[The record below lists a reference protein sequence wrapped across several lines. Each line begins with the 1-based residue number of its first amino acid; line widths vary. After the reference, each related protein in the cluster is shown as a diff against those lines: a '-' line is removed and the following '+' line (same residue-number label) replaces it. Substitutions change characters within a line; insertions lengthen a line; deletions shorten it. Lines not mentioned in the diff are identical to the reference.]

1 MKAGSGQFA
10 RWAAYGVAALLMAAS
25 AHAQPLAPA
34 DCVGT
39 PSAVWLRVT
48 VDEVRSG
55 NGLIA
60 LTLYA
65 DDRSRFLVKRG
76 SLAVMR
82 VPARPGTTEACIFLP
97 AAGIYAVAI
106 YHDEDGN
113 QKFNRSG
120 LGFPAEGF
128 GFTNNPATLAG
139 LPNFSSVRLRVTQ
152 ADLHTRIRLRYP

>member
-1 MKAGSGQFA
+1 MKAGLRQLA
-10 RWAAYGVAALLMAAS
+10 RWALCGAAIALFTAKAQ
-25 AHAQPLAPA
+25 AQPAAPA

-48 VDEVRSG
+48 VDDVRSAS
-55 NGLIA
+55 GLIA

-65 DDRSRFLVKRG
+65 DERSRFLVKGG

-82 VPARPGTTEACIFLP
+82 VPAQQGTTQACIFLP
-97 AAGIYAVAI
+97 AAGIYAVAV
-106 YHDEDGN
+106 YHDEDAN

-128 GFTNNPATLAG
+128 GFSNNPATLAG
-139 LPNFSSVRLRVTQ
+139 LPSFGSVRLRVTQ
-152 ADLHTRIRLRYP
+152 ADLHTRIRLKYP